1 MQRIQTIQRYIFTT
15 TALCL
20 ILSHTGCSCDI
31 ETIEADSGL
40 QSDAEQ
46 SADAGYSDDA
56 QQVERDNFRFAVF
69 SDPHYY
75 DTDLGIT
82 GEAFE
87 AYLALDRKLLAE
99 SPAILD
105 ATIEALLQRKDELD
119 FVIIPGDLTKDG
131 ERSGHE
137 QFAARIRTLEENG
150 LPVYICPGNHDINNP
165 DARSFE
171 GETASPVPSVSPEE
185 FAELYADFGYGQ
197 AIERDPD
204 SLSYLVE
211 PVEGLWVIAIDS
223 CKYHD
228 NLSTGVSAIGGALS
242 ESTLGWIE
250 DRLAE
255 ADEKNKLVFGF
266 MHHGL
271 VEHFTNESSLPYL
284 GDEYVVDEWQVVS
297 QRLFEAGLRLVFTGH
312 YHAQDITKQSWQ
324 ESDQFLFDVQTGSL
338 VSYPNP
344 FRTITLSAD
353 GRVEIASYFI
363 ESIDYDTGELG
374 FGDYSRGFLVSGID
388 GLALTYLALMGLS
401 EQDAEQVRP
410 VAVESL
416 VAHYAGD
423 ENPSAQSQNAVEEF
437 VASSDAFVSLLAGF
451 LQSLQTDLPPS
462 DNDVAFDIETGE
474 IEPE

>member
-1 MQRIQTIQRYIFTT
+1 LT
-15 TALCL
+15 
-20 ILSHTGCSCDI
+20 LSHTGCSCES
-31 ETIEADSGL
+31 ETAEADSGL
-40 QSDAEQ
+40 QHDAE
-46 SADAGYSDDA
+46 DDKDA
-56 QQVERDNFRFAVF
+56 QGGERDTFRFAVF

-75 DTDLGIT
+75 DIDLGVT

-105 ATIEALLQRKDELD
+105 ATIKALLQRKDELD

-137 QFAARIRTLEENG
+137 QFAAYIRTLEENG
-150 LPVYICPGNHDINNP
+150 LQVYLCPGNHDINNP
-165 DARSFE
+165 DAQSFD

-185 FAELYADFGYGQ
+185 FVDLYADFGYEQ

-223 CKYHD
+223 CKYQD
-228 NLSTGVSAIGGALS
+228 NLSTGVSAVGGALS

-250 DRLAE
+250 DQLAE
-255 ADEKNKLVFGF
+255 ASEMNKRVFGF
-266 MHHGL
+266 MHHSL
-271 VEHFTNESSLPYL
+271 VEHFTNESSLPLL

-297 QRLFEAGLRLVFTGH
+297 QRLSEAGLRLVFTGH
-312 YHAQDITKQSWQ
+312 YHAQDVTKQSWQ
-324 ESDQFLFDVQTGSL
+324 ESGQFLFDVQTGSL

-344 FRTITLSAD
+344 FRTITLSAV
-353 GRVEIASYFI
+353 GRVEVASHFI
-363 ESIDYDTGELG
+363 ESIDYDTGESD
-374 FGDYSRGFLVSGID
+374 FRDYSRKFLVSGID
-388 GLALTYLALMGLS
+388 GLALTILALFGLS

-410 VAVESL
+410 VAVESM
-416 VAHYAGD
+416 VSHYAGD
-423 ENPSAQSQNAVEEF
+423 ENPSAQSQNQVAEF
-437 VASSDAFVSLLAGF
+437 VASSDALISWLAGY

-462 DNDVAFDIETGE
+462 DNHVTFDIETGE
-474 IEPE
+474 IEAK